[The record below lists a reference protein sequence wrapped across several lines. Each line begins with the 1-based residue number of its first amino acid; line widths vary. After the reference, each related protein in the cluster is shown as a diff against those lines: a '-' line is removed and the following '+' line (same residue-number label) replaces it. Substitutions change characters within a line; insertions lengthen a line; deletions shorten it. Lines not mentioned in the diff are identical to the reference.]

1 MLTHEKLYDIILL
14 ILKLKEEQKMDA
26 QKVDRFII
34 ANKKY
39 FPDDKI
45 MYLKD
50 KMLAAPED
58 KASLIYSLDLKD
70 PTIFLLISA
79 FVGTLGVDRFML
91 GDTGM
96 GVLKLLT
103 CGCCGILWIVD
114 LCTITKKTKEANF
127 QEVMQL
133 L

>member
-1 MLTHEKLYDIILL
+1 
-14 ILKLKEEQKMDA
+14 MDA

-50 KMLAAPED
+50 KLLAAPEE
-58 KASLIYSLDLKD
+58 KASLVFSLDLKD

-79 FVGTLGVDRFML
+79 FLGGLGVDRFML

-103 CGCCGILWIVD
+103 GACCGILWVVD
-114 LCTITKKTKEANF
+114 LCTITKKVKESNF
-127 QEVMQL
+127 IEVIQL